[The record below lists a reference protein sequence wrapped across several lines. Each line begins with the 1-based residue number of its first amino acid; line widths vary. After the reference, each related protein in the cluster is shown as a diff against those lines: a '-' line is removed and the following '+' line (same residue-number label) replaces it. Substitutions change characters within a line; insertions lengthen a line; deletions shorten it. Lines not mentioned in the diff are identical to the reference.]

1 MGDYSK
7 AARAGRESDV
17 FLSLLLEQMPAI
29 LWSVDAELRFTSS
42 LGAALATLNLSPNQV
57 LGTSLFEY
65 FGTDDPDFVPI
76 AAHLKALQGQ
86 ESSYEFSWEDR
97 TFRCHVEPLRDP
109 HGEIL
114 GALGVAFDVTPGKRA
129 EDALKVS
136 ERRYRRLFEDS
147 RDAIYVSSTDGVLL
161 EFNRS
166 MLEMFGYSPEEMRE
180 LNAEVLYLHRED
192 RKRFQEAIE
201 SQGSVQDFE
210 VQLVTKDGRVMHCL
224 LSSSLQHGEDGEV
237 IGYQGIIHDITQ
249 RKIAEETLRKEKE
262 FSDAALESLPGLFYL
277 FDERGRFLRWN
288 RNLEWVTGYT
298 AADLSVMQPL
308 DIVAPADR
316 PRLERCMA
324 DVFSKGSSSSEAD
337 LLKEDGSTTPYFFT
351 GTLIEIAGRPCVV
364 GMAMDLESQRRL
376 EEQLRQS
383 QKMEAIGQLA
393 GGVAHDFNNILTV
406 ILSNADI
413 LLSAL
418 GPEDPRRE
426 ELEGIREASQRAASL
441 TRQLLAFS
449 RKQMLRPKIVN
460 LNSAIVNLENML
472 RRLIGE
478 DIELITLLDP
488 ALWLVEADPGQIEQV
503 VMNLAVNARDAMPRG
518 GKLVIET
525 GNLEVD
531 EEFADSHY
539 AVVPGCYVTL
549 LVSDNGVGMTAETR
563 ERIFEPFFTTKQRS
577 KGTGLGLSTVYGI
590 VKQSGGFIWAHSD
603 FGKGTTFKVYL
614 PRADDTAAT
623 PQRPARWAAAP
634 QGSETVLLVEDED
647 SVRELA
653 RRILVDR
660 GYRVLEAADATQAL
674 EVSRVHPEPI
684 HLLLTD
690 VVMPGLNGREL
701 ADRLRPQ
708 RPGMEVLYMSGYSD
722 HAVLRDRTLNSGTNF
737 LHKPFTP
744 ESLARRVRDVLD
756 LRRPAGR

>member
-1 MGDYSK
+1 
-7 AARAGRESDV
+7 
-17 FLSLLLEQMPAI
+17 
-29 LWSVDAELRFTSS
+29 
-42 LGAALATLNLSPNQV
+42 
-57 LGTSLFEY
+57 
-65 FGTDDPDFVPI
+65 
-76 AAHLKALQGQ
+76 
-86 ESSYEFSWEDR
+86 
-97 TFRCHVEPLRDP
+97 
-109 HGEIL
+109 
-114 GALGVAFDVTPGKRA
+114 
-129 EDALKVS
+129 
-136 ERRYRRLFEDS
+136 
-147 RDAIYVSSTDGVLL
+147 
-161 EFNRS
+161 
-166 MLEMFGYSPEEMRE
+166 
-180 LNAEVLYLHRED
+180 
-192 RKRFQEAIE
+192 
-201 SQGSVQDFE
+201 
-210 VQLVTKDGRVMHCL
+210 MHCL
-224 LSSSLQHGEDGEV
+224 LSSSLQHGEDGCV
-237 IGYQGIIHDITQ
+237 IGYQGIVHDITQ

-277 FDERGRFLRWN
+277 FDEHGRFLRWN
-288 RNLEWVTGYT
+288 RNLAWVTGYT
-298 AADLSVMQPL
+298 TADLTAMQPL

-316 PRLERCMA
+316 PKMKHCME

-337 LLKEDGSTTPYFFT
+337 LLKKNGSTTPYFFT

-364 GMAMDLESQRRL
+364 GMAIDLESQRRL

-413 LLSAL
+413 LLSGL

-449 RKQMLRPKIVN
+449 RKQMLRPKIVS
-460 LNSAIVNLENML
+460 LNSVIVNLENML

-488 ALWLVEADPGQIEQV
+488 ALWMVEADPGQIEQV

-531 EEFADSHY
+531 EEFADSYY

-549 LVSDNGVGMTAETR
+549 VVSDNGIGMTAETR
-563 ERIFEPFFTTKQRS
+563 GRIFEPFFTTKQRS

-614 PRADDTAAT
+614 PRAVDTAAT
-623 PQRPARWAAAP
+623 EQRPARWAAAP
-634 QGSETVLLVEDED
+634 QGTETVLLVEDED

-653 RRILVDR
+653 RRILVGR
-660 GYRVLEAADATQAL
+660 GYRVLEAADALQAL
-674 EVSRVHPEPI
+674 EVARGHPEPI

-690 VVMPGLNGREL
+690 VIMPGLNGREL
-701 ADRLRPQ
+701 AEQLRPQ
-708 RPGMEVLYMSGYSD
+708 RPGIEVLYMSGYSD
-722 HAVLRDRTLNSGTNF
+722 HAVLRDQTLNSGTNF

-744 ESLARRVRDVLD
+744 ESLAVRVRDVLD
-756 LRRPAGR
+756 LRRPAG